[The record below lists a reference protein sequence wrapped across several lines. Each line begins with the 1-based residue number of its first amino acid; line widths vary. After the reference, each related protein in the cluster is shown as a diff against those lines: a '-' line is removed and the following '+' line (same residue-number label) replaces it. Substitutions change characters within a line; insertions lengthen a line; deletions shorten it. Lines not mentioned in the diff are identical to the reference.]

1 MEVHPDGIRTGT
13 HAIAEADL
21 RDVLPRIDALTLLVH
36 GDADVRS
43 PLDIAE
49 DLHANIPGSEL
60 AVLPGV
66 GHLCDMEASEH
77 FNAQVRAFLRAA
89 G

>member
-1 MEVHPDGIRTGT
+1 VY
-13 HAIAEADL
+13 
-21 RDVLPRIDALTLLVH
+21 

-49 DLHANIPGSEL
+49 NLHANIPGSRL
-60 AVLPGV
+60 TVLPGV
-66 GHLCDMEASEH
+66 GHLCDMEASEP
-77 FNAQVRAFLRAA
+77 FNVEVRAFLRAA